1 MTPIIGLDGY
11 FVQGFEIIGKHGR
24 PLKADRRNVYSFRV
38 GGRAYHAELHK
49 VVWCARHRVNVMD
62 VPKDYSFR
70 EVNGTIMVETFSD
83 RMSNTRKALAQ
94 EVKVK
99 REDYDFI
106 ETFARMAKGLLD
118 GEPDAKAKIFS
129 LLNSKRDE
137 CVRYARTASGGVS
150 QQKAVL
156 YTDKAILK
164 VFEQVCTG
172 VYAVASPIAS
182 IKWHINHSI
191 RNGRKK
197 RSIDQQKQNEYGRTR
212 DKTKTDEDCC

>member
-49 VVWCARHRVNVMD
+49 VIWCARHRVNVMD

-70 EVNGTIMVETFSD
+70 EVKGTILVETFSD

-106 ETFARMAKGLLD
+106 EKFARTARGLLD
-118 GEPDAKAKIFS
+118 GEPDAKAKLFS

-150 QQKAVL
+150 QKKAEL
-156 YTDKAILK
+156 YTDTAILK
-164 VFEQVCTG
+164 VFEQICTG

-182 IKWHINHSI
+182 IKWHINHAI

-197 RSIDQQKQNEYGRTR
+197 RTLESERTIETNET
-212 DKTKTDEDCC
+212 